1 MLNLRDTITANQL
14 GFIVTTGSVGGVI
27 SELLGGWNTDLTTLV
42 AFMIIDY
49 ILGVVVA
56 AWFKRSEKTPT
67 GALSSKVMIDGLIRK
82 CSILLIVFMMNRL
95 DIMFGIHYICSATVI
110 GFCCSELLSIT
121 ESLGLMGVPLPPV
134 VIRAIDALRNRVSE
148 DEKKDIKEKDEGD
161 DKDGNSSD

>member
-1 MLNLRDTITANQL
+1 MLNLRNTITANQL

-27 SELLGGWNTDLTTLV
+27 SELVGGWDTDLTTLV

-56 AWFKRSEKTPT
+56 AWFQRSEKTPT

-82 CSILLIVFMMNRL
+82 CSILLIVYMMNRL
-95 DIMFGIHYICSATVI
+95 DIMFGIHYIRSATVI